1 MTIHPT
7 AVVDA
12 SAQIAEG
19 VVIGPWCIVGP
30 GVTLAEGVRLG
41 VPWLV
46 NPLLGAVAI
55 SGQPQRLAGREHVI
69 EAKLRQVA
77 RRVSELL
84 R

>member
-7 AVVDA
+7 AVIDT

-30 GVTLAEGVRLG
+30 GVILAEGVK
-41 VPWLV
+41 LV
-46 NPLLGAVAI
+46 
-55 SGQPQRLAGREHVI
+55 SHVVMQQDTSVSSI
-69 EAKLRQVA
+69 T
-77 RRVSELL
+77 RRSWTKAPGSFK